1 MAFNMES
8 IQKRVMCIIFPTHDY
23 NEALSALSLTTLNE
37 RRVHLCQ
44 VYVAR
49 SPRTKTTR
57 YQERMIILP
66 LHIILPIL
74 EEVQHDYY
82 LKSGASYRLRPVCK
96 TKRPSALKILS
107 LLSIILNVVSS

>member
-1 MAFNMES
+1 M
-8 IQKRVMCIIFPTHDY
+8 RIICPTYDY

-49 SPRTKTTR
+49 LQNQNHPL
-57 YQERMIILP
+57 YFILP
-66 LHIILPIL
+66 EL
-74 EEVQHDYY
+74 EEVQRDYQ
-82 LKSGASYRLRPVCK
+82 LKSGASYRLRAICK

-107 LLSIILNVVSS
+107 LLSIKCR